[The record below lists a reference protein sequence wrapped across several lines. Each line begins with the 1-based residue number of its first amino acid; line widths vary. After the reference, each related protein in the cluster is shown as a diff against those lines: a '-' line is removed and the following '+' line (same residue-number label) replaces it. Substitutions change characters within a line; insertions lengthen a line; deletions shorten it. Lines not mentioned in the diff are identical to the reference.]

1 MMNKLL
7 STLLLLALSGVS
19 MNGLA
24 DEEEENDGAGAG
36 KLKVMLCH
44 KGEKSISVG
53 APGLDGHMGH
63 GDKEGPCED
72 GGEPGSE
79 EPEGSD
85 GDAAVV
91 MMHCEAIDGAVLVT
105 SFSSSVDFVDQPLI
119 DIALNTD
126 CAVALA
132 ALLNAELRLR
142 SVTGGSGSGTDYLL
156 LGETGDS

>member
-1 MMNKLL
+1 MNKLL
-7 STLLLLALSGVS
+7 STILLLALSGVS

-24 DEEEENDGAGAG
+24 DEEEENDEAGAG

-53 APGLDGHMGH
+53 APGLDAHMGH
-63 GDKEGPCED
+63 GDQEGPCD
-72 GGEPGSE
+72 DGEPDPE
-79 EPEGSD
+79 ESEGSD

-91 MMHCEAIDGAVLVT
+91 MMHCEAIDGAVMVT
-105 SFSSSVDFVDQPLI
+105 SFSSSVVFVDQPLI

-132 ALLNAELRLR
+132 ALLNAELHLR
-142 SVTGGSGSGTDYLL
+142 SVTGGSDSGTDYLL

>member
-1 MMNKLL
+1 MNKLL
-7 STLLLLALSGVS
+7 STILLLALSGVS

-24 DEEEENDGAGAG
+24 DEEEDNDGAGAG
-36 KLKVMLCH
+36 KLKVVLCH

-53 APGLDGHMGH
+53 APGLDAHLGH
-63 GDKEGPCED
+63 GDMEGGCVD
-72 GGEPGSE
+72 DGEPGPE

-85 GDAAVV
+85 DAAVV
-91 MMHCEAIDGAVLVT
+91 MMHCDAIDGAVLVT
-105 SFSSSVDFVDQPLI
+105 SFSSSVVFVDQPLI

-132 ALLNAELRLR
+132 ALLNAELHLR